1 MTTREFNPRTLS
13 GAAFN
18 PAIRVERTER
28 ATVLAVPRNLD
39 EFTRERRP
47 SLLDRLAWMFYF
59 G

>member
-1 MTTREFNPRTLS
+1 MTTREFNPRT
-13 GAAFN
+13 AAFN

-28 ATVLAVPRNLD
+28 ATILSVPRNLD
-39 EFTRERRP
+39 DFTRERRP

>member
-1 MTTREFNPRTLS
+1 MTTREFNPRT
-13 GAAFN
+13 AAFN

-39 EFTRERRP
+39 EFTRECRP